1 MATVSE
7 DKEVRRVGALVEKEM
22 GNFSVFLKNKN
33 MTRGRESGPHDQSNG
48 QYLPKGPK
56 SLNYKMFNKFL
67 DESFK
72 IKEFIF
78 KLKKISKFLNLFTIF
93 FLSKKNE
100 HESSNLL
107 LEGISTK
114 MTS

>member
-1 MATVSE
+1 M
-7 DKEVRRVGALVEKEM
+7 K
-22 GNFSVFLKNKN
+22 KN
-33 MTRGRESGPHDQSNG
+33 E
-48 QYLPKGPK
+48 
-56 SLNYKMFNKFL
+56 FL
-67 DESFK
+67 DKSFK